1 MNSYCSLMHRD
12 LARLHLVKYTQLS
25 WPIFCS
31 YSEIFRS
38 IFIILY
44 HSIIHHNT
52 VRTVPWI
59 FPLFHTFHIFPIVGD
74 PLYLCHGQH
83 PKHGSQAWLS
93 SRVPLVRSLSP
104 PPVISTCYEL
114 RFSAKRRSAL
124 ERSHVYSAM
133 AYESLVPC
141 GDRDGI
147 GHRLQWWF
155 TLNASHLS

>member
-1 MNSYCSLMHRD
+1 MNSYCCLMHRD

-25 WPIFCS
+25 WPNFCS
-31 YSEIFRS
+31 HSDIFRS

-52 VRTVPWI
+52 VPWI
-59 FPLFHTFHIFPIVGD
+59 FPLFHTFHSR
-74 PLYLCHGQH
+74 
-83 PKHGSQAWLS
+83 GSTVPVSRGSTSKAWQPGLAFLS
-93 SRVPLVRSLSP
+93 GASCSLS
-104 PPVISTCYEL
+104 VSSKNTSDFNML
-114 RFSAKRRSAL
+114 RAALFCRQKRRTAL

-133 AYESLVPC
+133 AYESVVPY

-147 GHRLQWWF
+147 GHRLQRWF